1 MASKSTHERHQNHRR
16 TGVCHE
22 RLKEVVTALK
32 RLEELLD
39 AQGRKDAQSGTDD
52 TPLHRTPPRSA
63 VWNAVKT
70 RVNTKGSK
78 GQRIK
83 GSSPP
88 QARVFNP
95 ERNEL
100 KNRLVG

>member
-1 MASKSTHERHQNHRR
+1 MKHGKGLMHKEGKTLKAEPMRHPYSPH
-16 TGVCHE
+16 
-22 RLKEVVTALK
+22 
-32 RLEELLD
+32 
-39 AQGRKDAQSGTDD
+39 S
-52 TPLHRTPPRSA
+52 TPLCGGRTL
-63 VWNAVKT
+63 KT

-95 ERNEL
+95 ENPERNEL
-100 KNRLVG
+100 NNRSVGS